1 MTAFSGVVYSSG
13 CEKHITAWEECLR
26 SPSERVLVKNL
37 HTSKGSWLA
46 SLLIVLLIGLS
57 IRPESAYGDQRTL
70 TDAVGRQVTVPDS
83 PKRIVSLA
91 PDITE
96 TLFALDLSEEI
107 VGVTQF
113 SDFPPPAAMKP
124 KVGSY
129 VDLNI
134 EAIIDLNPDLIL
146 GTGAGTSPVL
156 VKRLERM
163 EFSVFIVYPKDLD
176 GVLEAIQQIADVVG
190 REWKGRAIVENMRRR
205 IDRVS
210 HGVAGREKPRV
221 FLQIG
226 RDPIYTVSQGSF
238 ASHLI
243 AIAGGDNIAKNA
255 PIPYPSYSLEEII
268 LQAPEVIIVTSM
280 YIGGNQESW
289 IEEWQKWGVLPAVKN
304 NRLYT
309 IDSDIVDRPSPRIVD
324 GLEKIAQMI
333 HPEVFPCEF
342 SHEE

>member
-1 MTAFSGVVYSSG
+1 MLF
-13 CEKHITAWEECLR
+13 
-26 SPSERVLVKNL
+26 
-37 HTSKGSWLA
+37 
-46 SLLIVLLIGLS
+46 LIGLS
-57 IRPESAYGDQRTL
+57 ISPERTCGGQRTL
-70 TDAVGRQVTVPDS
+70 TDAVGRRITVPDS

-96 TLFALDLSEEI
+96 TLFALGLSEEI

-113 SDFPPPAAMKP
+113 SDFPPVAAMKP

-156 VKRLERM
+156 VKRLGRM
-163 EFSVFIVYPKDLD
+163 GFSVFVVYPKDLH
-176 GVLEAIQQIADVVG
+176 GVLAAIEQIADVVG
-190 REWKGRAIVENMRRR
+190 REGKGRAIVEDMRRR

-210 HGVAGREKPRV
+210 HGVAGRERRRV

-238 ASHLI
+238 AHHLI
-243 AIAGGDNIAKNA
+243 TLAGGDNIANNA
-255 PIPYPSYSLEEII
+255 PVPYPSYSLEEII

-280 YIGGNQESW
+280 YTGGNQEGW
-289 IEEWQKWGVLPAVKN
+289 IEEWRKWEVLPAVKEK
-304 NRLYT
+304 RLYT
-309 IDSDIVDRPSPRIVD
+309 IDSDIIDRPSPRIVD
-324 GLEKIAQMI
+324 GLEEIARMI
-333 HPEVFPCEF
+333 HPEVFPSESC
-342 SHEE
+342 HEE